1 MLIAEDHPV
10 NGQIFVQML
19 GRLGII
25 ADVAFNG
32 VEVVEAVSRK
42 RYDVIFMDIKMPV
55 MDGIKAAR
63 IIRQVVPQGEKPIII
78 ALAAH
83 VDHEDVQ
90 LGLASGMEDFL
101 RKPFKLQDIKAK
113 LIEWSS
119 VLGERRR

>member
-1 MLIAEDHPV
+1 
-10 NGQIFVQML
+10 
-19 GRLGII
+19 
-25 ADVAFNG
+25 
-32 VEVVEAVSRK
+32 
-42 RYDVIFMDIKMPV
+42 MDIKMPV